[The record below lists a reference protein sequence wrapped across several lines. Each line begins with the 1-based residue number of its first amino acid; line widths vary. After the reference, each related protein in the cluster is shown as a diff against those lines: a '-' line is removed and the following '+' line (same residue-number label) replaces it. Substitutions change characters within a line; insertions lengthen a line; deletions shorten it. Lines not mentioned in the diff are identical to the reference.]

1 LQVYWRER
9 PGGRT
14 SLVAIA
20 CRCIGGAAARRHFH
34 QWLAGQVVIWG
45 LVSGVGSAYQRSIGR
60 NDLMRLMDRRI
71 GITLEYSFSN
81 ISIARNRLLL
91 GFMRANDQKELFVY
105 AARVDLRFSQ
115 SVLARA
121 S

>member
-1 LQVYWRER
+1 LLFGASFRALGWLISDQ
-9 PGGRT
+9 
-14 SLVAIA
+14 LVQI
-20 CRCIGGAAARRHFH
+20 IF
-34 QWLAGQVVIWG
+34 
-45 LVSGVGSAYQRSIGR
+45 
-60 NDLMRLMDRRI
+60 MRLIDRRI

-81 ISIARNRLLL
+81 ISIVRNRLLL
-91 GFMRANDQKELFVY
+91 GFMRANDLKELFVY

>member
-1 LQVYWRER
+1 L
-9 PGGRT
+9 P
-14 SLVAIA
+14 
-20 CRCIGGAAARRHFH
+20 AAAPVRRAAADWRFR
-34 QWLAGQVVIWG
+34 QWLAGQVLLFG
-45 LVSGVGSAYQRSIGR
+45 VSFGALGWHIG
-60 NDLMRLMDRRI
+60 DQFVQMISMRFIDRRI

-91 GFMRANDQKELFVY
+91 GFMRANDLKELFVY